1 MNMFVGLGGIAAC
14 ALLVAAAAGCQGEDD
29 DAGSSEATSA
39 TTGSSDASTGAGS
52 TGDAGTSAATGTST
66 STGASTGESESD
78 SGATSTD
85 TDATGSDSDTDT
97 TGGGEPAR
105 LWGRFESGGPITS
118 CGMIKDDWSADDGP
132 LMRMSLDLC
141 GDDMAALAETIADN
155 LDAVEARGGRALLI
169 LNQGI
174 NLPAGWLA
182 QCETYALNS
191 GNFTGDLCVP
201 WDPNYQASLAA
212 ALSEHVGP
220 AVAGH
225 PALAAVYFT
234 ISTMTNGAEMHFRVL
249 RDDFTAFPDEEAFT
263 ASYLAVMDAYQA
275 AFDVPILFEAG
286 HCIFDLPQADEAD
299 IDCETPLALYRHAR
313 DNYGVESVGLG
324 LWNCAERFF
333 HGPEAIEDHVRPL
346 LEEATADG
354 ASMGCQTVGNFTEQP
369 CRFSDPA
376 VGDYGELMGMGKDA
390 VCIPAGGDDAEAA
403 CVDTLR
409 WFSGAEAQSAT
420 SVMVQGTWLE
430 SWSAD
435 TDPVDG
441 IIATSDACR
450 EAVDQFKQPA
460 P

>member
-1 MNMFVGLGGIAAC
+1 
-14 ALLVAAAAGCQGEDD
+14 
-29 DAGSSEATSA
+29 
-39 TTGSSDASTGAGS
+39 
-52 TGDAGTSAATGTST
+52 
-66 STGASTGESESD
+66 
-78 SGATSTD
+78 
-85 TDATGSDSDTDT
+85 
-97 TGGGEPAR
+97 
-105 LWGRFESGGPITS
+105 
-118 CGMIKDDWSADDGP
+118 MIKDDWSSDDGP

-182 QCETYALNS
+182 QCETYALDS
-191 GNFTGDLCVP
+191 GNFQGDLCVP

-212 ALSEHVGP
+212 ALSDHVGP

-225 PALAAVYFT
+225 PALAGVYFT

-249 RDDFTAFPDEEAFT
+249 RDDFPASPDEGAFT
-263 ASYLAVMDAYQA
+263 ASYLSVMDAYQA

-333 HGPEAIEDHVRPL
+333 HGPDAIEDHVRPL
-346 LEEATADG
+346 LDEATADG
-354 ASMGCQTVGNFTEQP
+354 ASMGCQTVGNFSAQP

-390 VCIPAGGDDAEAA
+390 VCIPAGDDDAEAA

-450 EAVDQFKQPA
+450 QAVDQFKQPA